1 MLITSSVILWSW
13 RRWANI
19 LQVNCFYYWT
29 EIPMGE
35 QNTDSCWDVDERR
48 ETTAGYLR
56 GHSCWPFRQVRIS
69 FRQVRISFRQVRIL
83 FRQVR
88 IAFRQV
94 RLIHTSENRIQ
105 TGENLIQAG
114 ENLVQADENLV
125 QTGENRISEGCEY
138 PSDRWECLLD
148 M

>member
-13 RRWANI
+13 KRWANI
-19 LQVNCFYYWT
+19 LEVNCFYYWT

-35 QNTDSCWDVDERR
+35 QNTNSCWDVDERR

-88 IAFRQV
+88 IY
-94 RLIHTSENRIQ
+94 HTGEKLPYWWKAPREIKVCR
-105 TGENLIQAG
+105 TGENLSQ
-114 ENLVQADENLV
+114 
-125 QTGENRISEGCEY
+125 
-138 PSDRWECLLD
+138 RWEWESTTHEKLRINCTGQKLPNKRGYLLHQ
-148 M
+148 